1 MNRQELKDRLRE
13 MFINRYGEGEVVNL
27 EVPKLMYDRGYFD
40 LTALRHIGGTIEMF
54 FVNYAPDSFEWYGE
68 DHVDIAGNNVFD
80 RICIEVLSKCLNVQ
94 IETTESYNI
103 IEK

>member
-13 MFINRYGEGEVVNL
+13 MFINRYGEGDVVNL
-27 EVPKLMYDRGYFD
+27 EVPKLYYRGYFNI
-40 LTALRHIGGTIEMF
+40 TALRHIGGSIEWF
-54 FVNYAPDSFEWYGE
+54 SVNNGLGTCGWHEEDYVDSFGKNE
-68 DHVDIAGNNVFD
+68 FD
-80 RICIEVLSKCLNVQ
+80 LICIEVLAKCLNVQ